1 MTETSKDYA
10 TALFAVAKEMG
21 AEQDFS
27 EALATVLSL
36 LTENPD
42 YVELLASPAIS
53 KKERTAALEAAFE
66 GAVPEKLLAF
76 LTLLTENGHIRAL
89 SECVKEYEAL
99 YQVSKHISTAEVTS
113 AVALTEKEKEALI
126 CKLEALCGHA
136 VLLECATDKTL
147 LGGMIV
153 RVDGRVLDGSLKH
166 RLHEVKEV
174 IR

>member
-10 TALFAVAKEMG
+10 VALFAVAKETG

-27 EALATVLSL
+27 EALAMVLSL

-42 YVELLASPAIS
+42 YVEFLASPAIP
-53 KKERTAALEAAFE
+53 KKERTAALETALS
-66 GAVPEKLLAF
+66 GAIPEKLLAF
-76 LTLLTENGHIRAL
+76 LGLLIENGHIRSL

-99 YQVSKHISTAEVTS
+99 YQVSKNVSTAEVTS
-113 AVALTEKEKEALI
+113 AVALTEKEKRALI
-126 CKLEALCGHA
+126 RKLEALCGHA

-147 LGGMIV
+147 LGGIVV
-153 RVDGRVLDGSLKH
+153 RVDGKVLDGSLKH
-166 RLHEVKEV
+166 RLHEEKEV

>member
-10 TALFAVAKEMG
+10 TALFAVAKETG

-27 EALATVLSL
+27 ESLAMIASL

-42 YVELLASPAIS
+42 YVEFLASPAIS
-53 KKERTAALEAAFE
+53 KKERTTALETAF
-66 GAVPEKLLAF
+66 ADSIPEKLLAF
-76 LTLLTENGHIRAL
+76 LALLTENGHIRL
-89 SECVKEYEAL
+89 LFECVKEYEAL
-99 YQVSKHISTAEVTS
+99 YQVSKHVSTAQVTS
-113 AVALTEKEKEALI
+113 AVALTEKEKNALI
-126 CKLEALCGHA
+126 RKLEALCGHT
-136 VLLECATDKTL
+136 VLLACSTDKTL

-153 RVDGRVLDGSLKH
+153 RVDGKVLDGSLKH

>member
-1 MTETSKDYA
+1 MTEISKDYA
-10 TALFAVAKEMG
+10 TALFAIAKETG

-27 EALATVLSL
+27 RSLAAVSSL

-42 YVELLASPAIS
+42 YVEFLASPAIS
-53 KKERTAALEAAFE
+53 KKERTAALKTAFAD
-66 GAVPEKLLAF
+66 AVPDEIFAF
-76 LTLLTENGHIRAL
+76 LVLLTENGHIRAL

-99 YQVSKHISTAEVTS
+99 YQVSKNVSTAQVTS
-113 AVALTEKEKEALI
+113 AVVLTEEEKKALI
-126 CKLEALCGHA
+126 RKLEALCGHA

-147 LGGMIV
+147 LGGIV
-153 RVDGRVLDGSLKH
+153 VRIDGKVLDGSLKH